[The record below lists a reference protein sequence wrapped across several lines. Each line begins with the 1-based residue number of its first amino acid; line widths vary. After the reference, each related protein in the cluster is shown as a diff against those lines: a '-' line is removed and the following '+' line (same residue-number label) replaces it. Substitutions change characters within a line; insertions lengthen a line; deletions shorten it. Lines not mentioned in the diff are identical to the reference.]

1 MKFIFNSNFF
11 FCFSRAGSA
20 ITTMI
25 VVMVPMKANSAML
38 NTKPVQQMNLHV
50 KISNVFVIYI
60 VVTVKMIV
68 VIIPMKLAAKKTIIH
83 VQLDN
88 FLVQMVNALIII

>member
-1 MKFIFNSNFF
+1 M
-11 FCFSRAGSA
+11 
-20 ITTMI
+20 T
-25 VVMVPMKANSAML
+25 VVMVPMKVNSAMH
-38 NTKPVQQMNLHV
+38 NTKLAQQMNLHV
-50 KISNVFVIYI
+50 KISNVFVIFI
-60 VVTVKMIV
+60 VAMVKMIA